1 MLIFRIWWSLQ
12 FYTIFVPF
20 WRIKENIG
28 TKYRADSPL
37 EFLQVCW
44 EILLWEYPLFENKR
58 VFEMLITSNSIERS
72 VVKTIDF
79 VWRSNQKYLNLFG
92 PLVYRLIGLLLF
104 KLYCL
109 VIWLAWKGTS
119 AGTSYHTQ
127 SHKSA
132 DMMSINFEYQSSALG
147 FKSKC
152 SNHQNKYLFHRPGNN

>member
-109 VIWLAWKGTS
+109 VIWLTHHLSSFGWFRIFWIWHQLGE
-119 AGTSYHTQ
+119 YRELENLF
-127 SHKSA
+127 
-132 DMMSINFEYQSSALG
+132 NFVIIGMDTANKDKTVLIW
-147 FKSKC
+147 
-152 SNHQNKYLFHRPGNN
+152 SN